1 MKSLKL
7 SLFAVVGSLFLVSYS
22 ATAQTATKKVTK
34 TETKTA
40 VAADGKNMTPSTLAW
55 KEDTHNFGD
64 IEKGKPV
71 SHDFTFK
78 NTTKQTVLITN
89 VKASC
94 GCTATN
100 YTKTPIKPGES
111 GSVTATFN
119 AANPNAFNKQITVT
133 TSDSDVNKILTIKG
147 KVVGGDTE
155 AAPTVVKQ
163 Q

>member
-55 KEDTHNFGD
+55 KEDTYNFGD

-71 SHDFTFK
+71 SHDFT
-78 NTTKQTVLITN
+78 
-89 VKASC
+89 
-94 GCTATN
+94 
-100 YTKTPIKPGES
+100 
-111 GSVTATFN
+111 
-119 AANPNAFNKQITVT
+119 
-133 TSDSDVNKILTIKG
+133 
-147 KVVGGDTE
+147 
-155 AAPTVVKQ
+155 
-163 Q
+163 